1 MKGNELSQNEM
12 DLLGQILG
20 WHDNVFYDKNGYSWT
35 KQIWLERLIGW
46 LLTILAISLG
56 APFWFDI
63 LNKIINI
70 RFAGKSPEEPKK

>member
-1 MKGNELSQNEM
+1 M

-70 RFAGKSPEEPKK
+70 RFAGKSPEEPRNK